1 MSLELASSEHHRI
14 STEGEIGGA
23 QFLSI
28 KVCMEVGVFTSTMSY
43 LLGGQQKT
51 RNFKLHFPPEL
62 S

>member
-23 QFLSI
+23 QFLNI
-28 KVCMEVGVFTSTMSY
+28 KVRMVVVVFISIMSY

-51 RNFKLHFPPEL
+51 RSSKFHFPPEL